1 MKKHSAVIPPP
12 ALSWVVSFSVKHHLE
27 PTPEYEMHYLSR
39 LGLFLTRTCFCAV
52 SVAVYFFNLV

>member
-27 PTPEYEMHYLSR
+27 STPAYEMHYLSR
-39 LGLFLTRTCFCAV
+39 LVLFLTRTCFCAV